1 MSIPDP
7 RLNVLANICHSKK
20 VVYDEME
27 FIDVAGLIKG
37 AHNGEGLGN
46 QFLSTIRQVSVILHV
61 VRCFDNTGILHVN
74 NKIDPINGSHRCR
87 LSSLD
92 IETIK
97 MELQLA
103 DLSQLQKQREK
114 VCPVAQYYA

>member
-74 NKIDPINGSHRCR
+74 NIAPINGSHRCR

>member
-1 MSIPDP
+1 M
-7 RLNVLANICHSKK
+7 
-20 VVYDEME
+20 YDEME

-61 VRCFDNTGILHVN
+61 VRCFDNTDILHVN
-74 NKIDPINGSHRCR
+74 NKIDPINGLCR
-87 LSSLD
+87 RRFSSLD

-114 VCPVAQYYA
+114 VRLATHYYV

>member
-1 MSIPDP
+1 M
-7 RLNVLANICHSKK
+7 
-20 VVYDEME
+20 YDEME

-61 VRCFDNTGILHVN
+61 VSCFDNTDILHVN
-74 NKIDPINGSHRCR
+74 NKIDPINGLRR
-87 LSSLD
+87 RRFSSLD

-103 DLSQLQKQREK
+103 DLSQLLKQREK
-114 VCPVAQYYA
+114 VRLATHYNV